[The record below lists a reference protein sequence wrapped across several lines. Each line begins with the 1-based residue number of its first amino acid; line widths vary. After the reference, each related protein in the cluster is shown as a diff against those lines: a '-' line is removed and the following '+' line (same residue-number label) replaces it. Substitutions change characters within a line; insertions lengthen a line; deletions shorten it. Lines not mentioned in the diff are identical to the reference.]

1 MVVQSQGKISLT
13 QTLKSQIQWAENLVS
28 SIAPVP
34 VKNWRSF
41 KDRHSLAA
49 I

>member
-13 QTLKSQIQWAENLVS
+13 QTLKVKSNGPRIVS

-34 VKNWRSF
+34 VKNWKKF
-41 KDRHSLAA
+41 
-49 I
+49 